1 MKVIE
6 RPCRAPAVHLGL
18 QGGSLHAI
26 AVVENQALEIDTSAD
41 ETDMANTIRKIREN
55 CMALTPCPIRYP
67 AQVGARPL
75 EFKPLYH
82 ASRCLCVKHVTHG
95 AVSGDLEK
103 KPAR

>member
-1 MKVIE
+1 MKLIE

-55 CMALTPCPIRYP
+55 CMALTPYPIRYP
-67 AQVGARPL
+67 
-75 EFKPLYH
+75 H
-82 ASRCLCVKHVTHG
+82 
-95 AVSGDLEK
+95 SGS
-103 KPAR
+103 